1 MPQKTWFITG
11 TSSGFGRHM
20 TEQLLARGERVA
32 ATARRQ
38 ETLEDLAQKYG
49 NRLWIRRLDV
59 RDTANLRQVVTEAA
73 ETLGRIDVV
82 VSNAGYGLF
91 GAAEGLSDQQIE
103 DELATNL
110 MAPIQLVRAFT
121 PILRAQGGGRILQIS
136 TYGGQVAMPGGSLYH
151 ASKWGAEG
159 FFESMAKE
167 LASFNIGVTIVE
179 PGGARTG
186 FRSSGA
192 QVGEKLAAYAN
203 TPVAHVH
210 KILEQEAFA
219 SGGDPAVMA
228 AMMIEGAEAEPAPLR
243 LVLGS
248 DAYGALKQAIAARL
262 AEIEPQGKNASRSD
276 IAVR

>member
-1 MPQKTWFITG
+1 MLEKTWFITG
-11 TSSGFGRHM
+11 TSSGFGRQM
-20 TEQLLARGERVA
+20 TEQLLARGDRVA
-32 ATARRQ
+32 ATARKP
-38 ETLEDLAQKYG
+38 ETLADLTQKFG
-49 NRLWIRRLDV
+49 DRLWIRRLDV
-59 RDTANLRQVVTEAA
+59 RDTAELRRVVAEAA

-91 GAAEGLSDQQIE
+91 GAAEGLSDQQID

-110 MAPIQLVRAFT
+110 IAPIQLVRAFV
-121 PILRAQGGGRILQIS
+121 PVLRSQGGGRIVQIS

-159 FFESMAKE
+159 FFEAMSKE
-167 LASFNIGVTIVE
+167 LAPFNIGVTIVE

-192 QVGEKLAAYAN
+192 QVGKKLAAYAE

-228 AMMIEGAEAEPAPLR
+228 AMMIEGAESEPAPLR

-248 DAYGALKQAIAARL
+248 DAYAALKQAVAARL
-262 AEIEPQGKNASRSD
+262 ADIEPQGKNASRSD
-276 IAVR
+276 IAIR